1 MELAR
6 GNLFIQLVFEK
17 PCSFHKSFYFCFNV
31 ILLQHLPNIIYNVI
45 DLKRMSHNHN
55 TNQVSLSRLI
65 FTIILNLIITAAQIV
80 GGIISGSLA
89 LISDAIH
96 NLSDSVSL
104 ILAWLAQVLSNKP
117 STLKSTFGYKRAE
130 ILAAFINSIALI
142 AISAYLIFE
151 AVDRLLH
158 PQPVDAKWM
167 FWLGLLGLLANGISV
182 IILEREKNK
191 NINIK
196 AAYLHL
202 LGDALTSLAVI
213 VGAVL
218 IWFFNIVW
226 VDAVVT
232 ILIGVYLLM
241 HTWKLLKESVTIL
254 MQMTPAEINIPEIE
268 NTLSKIDGL
277 KNVHHIHVWN
287 LTDKL
292 LHFECHLNLENDLPV
307 SETNVMCDKVRKI
320 LHDEF
325 DIEHVT
331 IQFEYG
337 GEDKTGCEC

>member
-1 MELAR
+1 
-6 GNLFIQLVFEK
+6 
-17 PCSFHKSFYFCFNV
+17 
-31 ILLQHLPNIIYNVI
+31 
-45 DLKRMSHNHN
+45 MSHNQD
-55 TNQVSLSRLI
+55 TNQVSLPRLI
-65 FTIILNLIITAAQIV
+65 FTVILNLIITAAQIV

-96 NLSDSVSL
+96 NLSDSVSV
-104 ILAWLAQVLSNKP
+104 ILAWLAQVLSRKP

-142 AISAYLIFE
+142 VISVYLIFE
-151 AVDRLLH
+151 AIERLLY

-167 FWLGLLGLLANGISV
+167 FWLGLLGLIANGISV
-182 IILEREKNK
+182 LILEREKNK

-202 LGDALTSLAVI
+202 VGDALTSLAVI
-213 VGAVL
+213 AGAVL
-218 IWFFNIVW
+218 IWFFNVIW

-232 ILIGVYLLM
+232 ILIGFYLLI

-254 MQMTPAEINIPEIE
+254 MQMVPAEINIVEIE
-268 NTLSKIDGL
+268 ARLHQIEGL
-277 KNVHHIHVWN
+277 KHIHHIHVWN

-292 LHFECHLNLENDLPV
+292 LHFECHLNLEHDLQV
-307 SETNVMCDKVRKI
+307 SATTLIFERVRKI
-320 LHDEF
+320 LHDEY

-337 GEDKTGCEC
+337 GEEKLGCDCV